1 MDDPPETG
9 QYEFLKSELTKRLG
23 ETDAKRVKKLIE
35 SEQLGDR
42 SLYTITEDFI
52 LTVWEGRLPVHV
64 QYILDGVQDRK
75 PETLYRIADR
85 ILDVRTNPGQ
95 IAAASTDLPTAVS
108 NSYTQN
114 VSSSNSTAAA
124 ISTLKE

>member
-1 MDDPPETG
+1 MWLIRDILDDPPETG

-64 QYILDGVQDRK
+64 QHILAGVQDRK
-75 PETLYRIADR
+75 TETLYRIADR

-95 IAAASTDLPTAVS
+95 IVAASTDLPTAVS
-108 NSYTQN
+108 NSV
-114 VSSSNSTAAA
+114 VS
-124 ISTLKE
+124 